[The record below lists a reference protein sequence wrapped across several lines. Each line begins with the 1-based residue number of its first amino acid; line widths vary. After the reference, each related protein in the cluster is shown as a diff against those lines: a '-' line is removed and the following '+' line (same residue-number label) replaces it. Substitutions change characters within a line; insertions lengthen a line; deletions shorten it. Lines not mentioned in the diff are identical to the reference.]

1 MLVGKELFSRHAT
14 RGKRNVTK
22 SVLMKMGSHWWS
34 GQNCSMSH
42 QFCKVTVG
50 VGQIIQRTIL
60 PIFHFFLVEFFFAAK
75 RNENFYW
82 FGCHDSFPL
91 ANIFRHK
98 SLASSLDEKI
108 EIMNHDCLCDNIHTR
123 TKYDWA
129 DAVHTKL
136 LQIFSSGRKNRKLN
150 SVPSIFIWQRQ
161 KQFSTWHRL
170 WKYSTTV

>member
-60 PIFHFFLVEFFFAAK
+60 PIFHFFFGWIFFLQPNEMKIFIDLGVMIHFRWQIFFAINHLLPVSMK
-75 RNENFYW
+75 KLKLWIMIVYVTTFTHEQNTTERMQ
-82 FGCHDSFPL
+82 CIQSFCKY
-91 ANIFRHK
+91 FRVVRRI
-98 SLASSLDEKI
+98 AS
-108 EIMNHDCLCDNIHTR
+108 
-123 TKYDWA
+123 
-129 DAVHTKL
+129 
-136 LQIFSSGRKNRKLN
+136 
-150 SVPSIFIWQRQ
+150 
-161 KQFSTWHRL
+161 
-170 WKYSTTV
+170 